1 MTDYLPPEPTETE
14 ILDRIRMNE
23 QMDSLVRRRA
33 TAFVARWKQRQVDDT
48 EPMVED
54 LVDLIKDIFHLI

>member
-1 MTDYLPPEPTETE
+1 
-14 ILDRIRMNE
+14 MNE